1 MILNDYSEFMRF
13 IPTTFDAG
21 NDVSLFAEWVDMAEL
36 MATDD
41 LLGED
46 LALYVSALEENDSL
60 RLLCKRYICHR
71 ALYEAIPNLDLVLTG
86 NGFGVVGGTG
96 SKYVP
101 ASKDRVAALR
111 YQEDIWQEKLR
122 ESIIR
127 RLSVVPEY
135 LSEWRKSPVWPVIA
149 GHLFVGYTDYRT
161 YTPAEDMR
169 NVEVYRKSM
178 ARAESLLAEYIHPFI
193 SPEYYR
199 ELLEKQYT
207 SILATPDY
215 SVLHSVKSTIGALI
229 RSEIP
234 TQSDINTAYRNMD
247 AAVNLMCAQLEQYPV
262 YATSKEYALKT
273 AVQYENKQEH
283 ATYFGGI

>member
-46 LALYVSALEENDSL
+46 LALYVSTLEENDNL

-71 ALYEAIPNLDLVLTG
+71 ALYEAIPNLDLVLTS
-86 NGFGVVGGTG
+86 NGFGVVGGT
-96 SKYVP
+96 KYVP

-135 LSEWRKSPVWPVIA
+135 LSKWRKSPVWAVIA

-169 NVEVYRKSM
+169 NVEVYRRSM
-178 ARAESLLAEYIHPFI
+178 ARSESLLAEYIHPFI
-193 SPEYYR
+193 GLEYYR

-207 SILATPDY
+207 SILATQDY
-215 SVLHSVKSTIGALI
+215 SVLHSVKSTIGTLI
-229 RSEIP
+229 RSEMP

-247 AAVNLMCAQLEQYPV
+247 AAVNQMCAQLEQYPV